1 MSAFYDGMAATAT
14 SLLKQYGQSMVL
26 RRKTLGAYDTVSGTR
41 PETVDEIAVIGAVF
55 NIDDKRVNGS
65 TVLSGDKEITLSRDG
80 IEIAPVANADE
91 IEVAG
96 ERHQIVSVK
105 PLAPGGGV
113 VIYKLQVRRAA

>member
-1 MSAFYDGMAATAT
+1 
-14 SLLKQYGQSMVL
+14 MVL
-26 RRKTLGAYDTVSGTR
+26 RRKTLGAYDPVAGTR
-41 PETVDEIAVIGAVF
+41 PQTLDEIAVTGAVF

-65 TVLSGDKEITLSRDG
+65 TVLSGDKEVTLSREG

-91 IEVAG
+91 IEVQG

-105 PLAPGGGV
+105 PLAPGGSV